1 MTFAEAFAKAR
12 KEQGPGGTF
21 TYKGK
26 KYTTDRADDKAKV
39 TKNNV
44 EKKTD
49 VKPKKKPVE
58 KKTPTKDRK
67 EKRETKKETK
77 EEQSLLTKAKNLIPP
92 NMRQFVY
99 DMTGGKEDF
108 TEKDLSASDQELF
121 REIISNAV
129 AEGRDYIDYDDYGI
143 DSFYRPFM
151 ENITDPRYNLKT
163 LVGRG
168 NFEVDEAGN
177 LILTDK
183 YDFNVNDPLSG
194 SEYAPIADASAMDI
208 AKDLFSRA
216 KEKGIYNALRTAG
229 SYFGSA
235 PGEGS
240 DVRINL
246 GDASG
251 IMGTQAAKD
260 VT

>member
-26 KYTTDRADDKAKV
+26 KYTTNRADDKAKV

-58 KKTPTKDRK
+58 KKTPTKEKK
-67 EKRETKKETK
+67 EKKKET
-77 EEQSLLTKAKNLIPP
+77 EDEQSLLDKAKNLIPA

-99 DMTGGKEDF
+99 DIAGGKEDF

-121 REIISNAV
+121 REIISNAA

-168 NFEVDEAGN
+168 NFEVDESGN

-194 SEYAPIADASAMDI
+194 SEYAPIADAGAMDI

-240 DVRINL
+240 NVRINL

-251 IMGTQAAKD
+251 IMGSQAAKD
-260 VT
+260 VA

>member
-1 MTFAEAFAKAR
+1 MTFGEAFAKAR
-12 KEQGPGGTF
+12 KEQGAGGTF

-26 KYTTDRADDKAKV
+26 KYSTNRADDKAKV

-49 VKPKKKPVE
+49 IIPVKKPVK

-67 EKRETKKETK
+67 ERREKKKEIK
-77 EEQSLLTKAKNLIPP
+77 EEQSLLNKTKNLIPP
-92 NMRQFVY
+92 NMRQFAY
-99 DMTGGKEDF
+99 DISGGKKDF
-108 TEKDLSASDQELF
+108 TEDDLSISDQELF
-121 REIISNAV
+121 REIISKAA
-129 AEGRDYIDYDDYGI
+129 AEGRDYIDYGDYGI
-143 DSFYRPFM
+143 DSFNRPFM

-168 NFEVDEAGN
+168 NFNVDDAGN
-177 LILTDK
+177 LILTDT

-194 SEYAPIADASAMDI
+194 SEYAVNKDAGFGEIAS
-208 AKDLFSRA
+208 DLFSRA

-229 SYFGSA
+229 SYFGSG

-240 DVRINL
+240 NVKINL

-251 IMGTQAAKD
+251 IMSLLDEDIA
-260 VT
+260 

>member
-12 KEQGPGGTF
+12 KAQGPGGVF

-26 KYTTDRADDKAKV
+26 KYSTNRADDKAK
-39 TKNNV
+39 TAKNNV

-49 VKPKKKPVE
+49 IIPVKKPKVKKKTE
-58 KKTPTKDRK
+58 KKEAESRK
-67 EKRETKKETK
+67 TNPIED
-77 EEQSLLTKAKNLIPP
+77 LKNLIPA

-99 DMTGGKEDF
+99 DMAGGKEDF
-108 TEKDLSASDQELF
+108 TEDDLSASDKDLF
-121 REIISNAV
+121 REIISNA
-129 AEGRDYIDYDDYGI
+129 AADGRDYIDYEDYGI
-143 DSFYRPFM
+143 DSFNRPFM

-168 NFEVDEAGN
+168 NFEVDDAGD

-194 SEYAPIADASAMDI
+194 SEYAVNKDAGFGEIAS
-208 AKDLFSRA
+208 DLFSRV
-216 KEKGIYNALRTAG
+216 KDKGIYNALRTGA
-229 SYFGSA
+229 SYFGSG

-240 DVRINL
+240 DFKINL

-251 IMGTQAAKD
+251 IMSLLDEDIA
-260 VT
+260 

>member
-12 KEQGPGGTF
+12 KAQGPGGVF

-26 KYTTDRADDKAKV
+26 KYSTNRADDKAK
-39 TKNNV
+39 TAKNNV
-44 EKKTD
+44 EKVTPVK
-49 VKPKKKPVE
+49 KPK
-58 KKTPTKDRK
+58 
-67 EKRETKKETK
+67 TKKEVTPVK
-77 EEQSLLTKAKNLIPP
+77 KPKIEKKKTESKKTNPIEDLKNLIPA

-99 DMTGGKEDF
+99 DMAGGKEDF
-108 TEKDLSASDQELF
+108 TEDDLSASDKDLF
-121 REIISNAV
+121 KEIISNA
-129 AEGRDYIDYDDYGI
+129 AADGRDYIDYEDYGI
-143 DSFYRPFM
+143 DSFNRPFM

-168 NFEVDEAGN
+168 NFNIDDAGD

-194 SEYAPIADASAMDI
+194 SEYAVNKDAGFGEIAS
-208 AKDLFSRA
+208 DLFSRV
-216 KEKGIYNALRTAG
+216 KDKGIYNALRTAG
-229 SYFGSA
+229 SYFGSG

-240 DVRINL
+240 DVKINL

-251 IMGTQAAKD
+251 IMSLLDEDIA
-260 VT
+260 

>member
-26 KYTTDRADDKAKV
+26 KYSTNRADDKA
-39 TKNNV
+39 TKNN
-44 EKKTD
+44 
-49 VKPKKKPVE
+49 VE

-77 EEQSLLTKAKNLIPP
+77 EEQSLLDKAKNLIPP

-99 DMTGGKEDF
+99 DITGGKEDF

-121 REIISNAV
+121 REIISNAA

-168 NFEVDEAGN
+168 NFEVDEDGN

-208 AKDLFSRA
+208 AKDLFNRA
-216 KEKGIYNALRTAG
+216 KEKGMYNALRTAG

-251 IMGTQAAKD
+251 IMATDAAKD
-260 VT
+260 VA

>member
-26 KYTTDRADDKAKV
+26 KYSTNRADDKA

-44 EKKTD
+44 EKKTE
-49 VKPKKKPVE
+49 VKPKKKPVKKKTLTKE
-58 KKTPTKDRK
+58 KK
-67 EKRETKKETK
+67 EKKKET
-77 EEQSLLTKAKNLIPP
+77 EEKQSLLTKAKNLIPP

-99 DMTGGKEDF
+99 DITGGKEDF
-108 TEKDLSASDQELF
+108 TEDDLSSSDQKLF

-129 AEGRDYIDYDDYGI
+129 AEGRDYINYDDYGI
-143 DSFYRPFM
+143 DSFYRPFI

>member
-1 MTFAEAFAKAR
+1 MTFGEAFAKAR
-12 KEQGPGGTF
+12 KEQGAGGTF

-26 KYTTDRADDKAKV
+26 KYSTNRADDKAK
-39 TKNNV
+39 TAKNNV

-49 VKPKKKPVE
+49 IIPVKKPKVE
-58 KKTPTKDRK
+58 KKTEKKKVESKNINPVKD
-67 EKRETKKETK
+67 
-77 EEQSLLTKAKNLIPP
+77 LKNLIPA
-92 NMRQFVY
+92 NMRQFAY
-99 DMTGGKEDF
+99 DLVGGTEDF
-108 TEKDLSASDQELF
+108 TEDDLSASDQKLF
-121 REIISNAV
+121 REIIFNAA

-143 DSFYRPFM
+143 DSFNRPFM

-168 NFEVDEAGN
+168 NFEVDDAGD

-194 SEYAPIADASAMDI
+194 SEYAVNKDAGFGEIAS
-208 AKDLFSRA
+208 DLFSRV
-216 KEKGIYNALRTAG
+216 KDKGIYNALRTAG

-240 DVRINL
+240 DVKINL

-251 IMGTQAAKD
+251 IMSLLDEDIA
-260 VT
+260 